1 MNAYVAVVIESLQS
15 GEDVSSYREG
25 GNSMT
30 PIIKSRTP
38 VTLRPILDHKSLRR
52 GDIVLTT
59 VGGSTFT
66 HLISAVAKG
75 RVQISNNH
83 GRVNVWTPY
92 AKVYGI
98 VTAIDGMTRRNSQ
111 YR

>member
-1 MNAYVAVVIESLQS
+1 MNSYVTAVIESLQS
-15 GEDVSSYREG
+15 GDDIPSYREG

-38 VTLRPILDHKSLRR
+38 VTLRPILDPRRLRK

-75 RVQISNNH
+75 RVQIRNNH
-83 GRVNVWTPY
+83 GRVNGWTPY
-92 AKVYGI
+92 TKVYGI
-98 VTAIDGMTRRNSQ
+98 VTAIDGTTRRNSQ